1 MSTRT
6 DKVTSALVAP
16 PRPVVK
22 SHSVRRRR
30 GAGRV
35 FSAMLIIATLAVLL
49 IWTIFPFYLAFI
61 ASIKNPSDNYGKWI
75 PFVSFAPTLKP
86 WSQLWSVREIRSS
99 MVNSAIISS
108 GAATIALIL
117 GTLAAYGIARFHFNR
132 PRNGSLTTWFLS
144 QRVLPPVIFVTPTYL
159 IMNKLGL
166 YDTVWALILLN
177 ATFNLPFPVI
187 ILTQM
192 FREVPIELEEAAQVD
207 GASRLRIFLQ
217 MALPLV
223 LPGLAV
229 SWILCLAFSWNEF
242 LFGFSLTQSHARP
255 MPILLAGGDQTRGV
269 DYQAIGTRLL
279 LTASVPLAAAMMIQ
293 RYIVRGLS
301 LGAVKG

>member
-1 MSTRT
+1 MSASLDAPIRPAPQRT
-6 DKVTSALVAP
+6 SRRNGGGHLLGTLLIVAL
-16 PRPVVK
+16 
-22 SHSVRRRR
+22 
-30 GAGRV
+30 
-35 FSAMLIIATLAVLL
+35 LAVLL

-61 ASIKNPSDNYGKWI
+61 SSIKNPADNYGKWV
-75 PFVSFAPTLKP
+75 PFLSFEPTLKP
-86 WSQLWSVREIRSS
+86 WRDLWGVREVRAS
-99 MVNSAIISS
+99 MLNSAIVSS
-108 GAATIALIL
+108 GAATIALVL
-117 GTLAAYGIARFHFNR
+117 GTLAAYGIARFRFDR

-217 MALPLV
+217 LAVPLV
-223 LPGLAV
+223 LPGLVV

-242 LFGFSLTQSHARP
+242 LFGFSLTQTDARP
-255 MPILLAGGDQTRGV
+255 MPVLLAGGDQTRGV

-279 LTASVPLAAAMMIQ
+279 LTASVPLLAAMMVQ